1 MMTLPGA
8 RCFPNTTSAHH
19 WTHSSSES
27 LRSSGWIAV
36 MFDGKAVFAYL
47 RNSPCN
53 LVSLLVSARSSLD
66 PRDARPNPRKKF
78 VRSRDRRLRKPLLS
92 EEAGRSSSLVSR
104 ALIDCAPLLCRRIRR
119 CLSRLCSSSTAR
131 PDCDR
136 TGEEN
141 RPGKGALRVVVI
153 AGYTCTASAGT
164 TWRRSTLSK

>member
-1 MMTLPGA
+1 MITLPGA
-8 RCFPNTTSAHH
+8 LCLPKTTSAHH

-27 LRSSGWIAV
+27 FLSSGWIAV
-36 MFDGKAVFAYL
+36 MFEGRDVFAYL

-53 LVSLLVSARSSLD
+53 LVSRLVSAKSSFE
-66 PRDARPNPRKKF
+66 PRDARPSPRKKF
-78 VRSRDRRLRKPLLS
+78 VRSLDRRLRKPLLS
-92 EEAGRSSSLVSR
+92 EDAGRSSSLASS